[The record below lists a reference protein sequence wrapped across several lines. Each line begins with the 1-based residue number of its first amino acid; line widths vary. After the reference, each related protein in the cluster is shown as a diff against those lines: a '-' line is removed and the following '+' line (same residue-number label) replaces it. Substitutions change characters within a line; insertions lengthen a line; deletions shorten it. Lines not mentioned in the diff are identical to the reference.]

1 MKKMRRIC
9 ATAILAVTMMGMT
22 TVYAAGIT
30 STLSSDAKKVTS
42 TCNSGGSGYHVVTV
56 DGYEVHSNQEIAA
69 HHYQKNST
77 YTGGGTFTVSH
88 SSDDGFTFRLNYNGT
103 LLQATLKLGGT
114 QIGKVNVTY

>member
-9 ATAILAVTMMGMT
+9 ATAILAVMMMGMT

-42 TCNSGGSGYHVVTV
+42 TCNSGGAGYHVVTV
-56 DGYEVHSNQEIAA
+56 DGYEVHSGTGD
-69 HHYQKNST
+69 HYHYTESKT
-77 YTGGGTFTVSH
+77 YSGGGTFTVSH
-88 SSDDGFTFRLNYNGT
+88 VPHEGYKFLTSYSGLNLT
-103 LLQATLKLGGT
+103 ATLQRGGV

>member
-9 ATAILAVTMMGMT
+9 ATAILAVMMMGMT

-56 DGYEVHSNQEIAA
+56 DGYEHHPGTGDY
-69 HHYQKNST
+69 HHYTKPQT
-77 YTGGGTFTVSH
+77 YSGGGTFTLSH
-88 SSDDGFTFRLNYNGT
+88 TTNEGYKFMTSYSGLNLT
-103 LLQATLKLGGT
+103 ATLQLGGT